1 MKNRGYYTT
10 YMKKLFSALAVLVVL
25 VSPSAALA
33 SAVVR
38 SGDTVSVAQNQSVDG
53 NFYGV
58 GSAVVLSGVVK
69 GDAVMIGGNVTVNG
83 SIIDDLLV
91 IGGAVNMSASGTK
104 DVRIVGG
111 DVTISK
117 PIMGDLVVVGGRV
130 TILSTASVKGD
141 VLLYGEDATID
152 GDVGGQVLGNIRTLR
167 VNSAVGGGVDVTT
180 TGLTLGD
187 QANVTGDVQYASQNG
202 VVRSPNA
209 VVTGKVMQGTI
220 GVTAANDTATLAREV
235 ATLFFISLFAT
246 LCMYLI
252 ARRFVE
258 DMARLT
264 IRKFGFKTLVGF
276 ATFAIAPITIGIL
289 FVSMLG
295 ILVGVIELAFLIV
308 LSVVSLVLMN
318 AVFGALIAK
327 YMFKKNQLTV
337 PFIIAGAAVTQI
349 CLLIPYVGMVALVF
363 AFLATAGALVTSF
376 YYRVINRGQ

>member
-1 MKNRGYYTT
+1 
-10 YMKKLFSALAVLVVL
+10 
-25 VSPSAALA
+25 
-33 SAVVR
+33 
-38 SGDTVSVAQNQSVDG
+38 
-53 NFYGV
+53 
-58 GSAVVLSGVVK
+58 
-69 GDAVMIGGNVTVNG
+69 
-83 SIIDDLLV
+83 
-91 IGGAVNMSASGTK
+91 
-104 DVRIVGG
+104 
-111 DVTISK
+111 
-117 PIMGDLVVVGGRV
+117 
-130 TILSTASVKGD
+130 
-141 VLLYGEDATID
+141 
-152 GDVGGQVLGNIRTLR
+152 
-167 VNSAVGGGVDVTT
+167 
-180 TGLTLGD
+180 
-187 QANVTGDVQYASQNG
+187 VTGDVQYASQNG